1 MKISQIYSLLDEIA
15 PFSSQEI
22 WDNSGIQIG
31 NMQTEFERIYLS
43 LDIDSEILDE
53 ILPNSLIITH
63 HPLIFKGL
71 KSLNLNAYPSSL
83 IAKLISRNISLISVH
98 TNYDKALLNDYFV
111 TQILGFEIARK
122 DDFLA
127 YCNVDMKFDELAQ
140 LVKEK
145 MQFKQICCVKA
156 KDEIKTI
163 AVCTGSGMDL
173 AENLQADTFLTGDI
187 KYHQALQA
195 KENRLG
201 LIDIGHYESER
212 YFGLSLIKYLQNFK
226 IEVII
231 CDFKNPFTHY

>member
-1 MKISQIYSLLDEIA
+1 MKIFEIYSILDKLA
-15 PFSSQEI
+15 PFSLQEA

-31 NMQTEFERIYLS
+31 SMDTNFERIYLS
-43 LDIDSEILDE
+43 LDLSDEILDK
-53 ILPNSLIITH
+53 ILPNSLILTH

-71 KSLNLNAYPSSL
+71 KALDFNTYPSSL
-83 IAKLISRNISLISVH
+83 ISKMMRNHISLISLH
-98 TNYDKALLNDYFV
+98 TNYDKVVLNDYFV
-111 TQILGFEIARK
+111 TQILGFEIDRK

-127 YCNVDMKFDELAQ
+127 YCDVDMKFDELVK

-145 MQFKQICCVKA
+145 MELKYIRCVKA